1 MSKIMWLYS
10 SGCYFI
16 NEVKHYPLFAFSI
29 HQKPIGSSSVTEF
42 HISSAFDETKM
53 IFHLLNI
60 QNQICYCFF
69 AKQAVRQSVQWDCPR
84 VGISCA
90 LATLKKTC

>member
-1 MSKIMWLYS
+1 MEDGLLTLTKGERLS

-60 QNQICYCFF
+60 Q
-69 AKQAVRQSVQWDCPR
+69 
-84 VGISCA
+84 G
-90 LATLKKTC
+90 